1 MPITLNQVERYLEN
15 KNVAVVGASRD
26 AKAFSNVIIKE
37 LKAKGYVVYPVNPN
51 ADTIQE
57 MKAYKSIK
65 EVPKQANAVY
75 IITKSTE
82 TDAAIDAAIAA
93 GYKNIW
99 VHSGSETKNVSSKI
113 KEGVNL
119 IYGQCLIMY
128 INNTGVHR
136 FHRFVMKLL
145 NKIPK

>member
-65 EVPKQANAVY
+65 EVPKQATTASAAKRFS
-75 IITKSTE
+75 IAWARRKS
-82 TDAAIDAAIAA
+82 
-93 GYKNIW
+93 
-99 VHSGSETKNVSSKI
+99 
-113 KEGVNL
+113 
-119 IYGQCLIMY
+119 
-128 INNTGVHR
+128 HR
-136 FHRFVMKLL
+136 FFERKSAVIGGKKDKLPSQRDTHFRGRHGHHPTIHGTL
-145 NKIPK
+145 RRRSAALR